1 MKGSEDTALRKAARH
16 ALPVLKLGARRVLG
30 RKSPFQVTLSLTN
43 KCNFRCDY
51 CHIPLQRIDEMSTAE
66 WLAAID
72 ELQSG
77 GMGRASIIGGEPL
90 LRKDAGEIIRHL
102 KRRGVHASMN
112 TNGWL
117 VPDRLDDL
125 AGLDLACLTLDGPE
139 DLHDRQRHPGSYA
152 RVLRAIEALRGRGIG
167 VVTMTVVTPAGADH
181 VDHVLDVARAH
192 GIRAF
197 FQLEHDAGMD
207 VLLPIAPGLR
217 QERIAGLARHLRD
230 RKRQGL
236 PVGNSDQSLDQQERQ
251 RYLLD
256 CAHCWA
262 GTYYGYVFSDGT
274 VSHCLLTRAQVTT
287 GNGRTHGFLQAFEAL
302 APPTG
307 PGCACVP
314 SYEVNRILDLDVR
327 LLFSALD
334 VALRPAS
341 R

>member
-1 MKGSEDTALRKAARH
+1 MKGSEDTALHLAARRV
-16 ALPVLKLGARRVLG
+16 LPVLKLGARRALR

-43 KCNFRCDY
+43 RCNFRCDY
-51 CHIPLQRIDEMSTAE
+51 CHIPLQRIDEMGTAE

-72 ELQSG
+72 ELSAG
-77 GMGRASIIGGEPL
+77 GMGRASLIGGEPL
-90 LRKDAGEIIRHL
+90 LRKDVGAIVRHL
-102 KRRGVHASMN
+102 KKRGVHASMN

-117 VPDRLDDL
+117 VPDRLDEL

-152 RVLRAIEALRGRGIG
+152 RVLRAIEALRGRGVA
-167 VVTMTVVTPAGADH
+167 VVTMTVVTAAGVDH

-192 GIRAF
+192 GVRAY
-197 FQLEHDAGMD
+197 FQLEHDAEMD
-207 VLLPIAPGLR
+207 VRRPVAPEIR
-217 QERIAGLARHLRD
+217 QERIADLARHLLD

-236 PVGNSDQSLDQQERQ
+236 PVGNSARSLERQ
-251 RYLLD
+251 MQARYLLD

-274 VSHCLLTRAQVTT
+274 VSHCLLTRAQVPV
-287 GNGRTHGFLQAFEAL
+287 GNGRALGYLRAFEAL
-302 APPTG
+302 AQPAG

-314 SYEVNRILDLDVR
+314 SYEVNRILDLDVG

-334 VALRPAS
+334 VALRPAA

>member
-1 MKGSEDTALRKAARH
+1 MWGGEDMALRRAVRRS
-16 ALPVLKLGARRVLG
+16 LPVLKLGARRLLR

-43 KCNFRCDY
+43 RCNFRCDY

-90 LRKDAGEIIRHL
+90 LRRDAGEIIRHL

-117 VPDRLDDL
+117 VPDRIDEL
-125 AGLDLACLTLDGPE
+125 AELDLACLTLDGPE
-139 DLHDRQRHPGSYA
+139 ALHDRQRHPCSYA
-152 RVLRAIEALRGRGIG
+152 RVLRAIESLRGRGVA
-167 VVTMTVVTPAGADH
+167 VVTMTVVTAAGVDH

-197 FQLEHDAGMD
+197 FQLEHDAEMD
-207 VLLPIAPGLR
+207 VLRPIAPGLR

-236 PVGNSDQSLDQQERQ
+236 PVGNSDPSLDRQERQ

-262 GTYYGYVFSDGT
+262 GT
-274 VSHCLLTRAQVTT
+274 
-287 GNGRTHGFLQAFEAL
+287 
-302 APPTG
+302 
-307 PGCACVP
+307 
-314 SYEVNRILDLDVR
+314 
-327 LLFSALD
+327 
-334 VALRPAS
+334 
-341 R
+341 